1 MDGECLVAVY
11 IDGIGRKGGG
21 GYRREISENGKRC
34 LHNISKTTFIAML
47 ILLYKGFGERRW

>member
-1 MDGECLVAVY
+1 MGECLVAVY